1 MTHQKRIVRAIDIG
15 YGNTKFVTNRGDEDQ
30 ITCSLMPS
38 IAPLPTKGNQ
48 QSIKGSNTVIVEV
61 NGAEFEV
68 GPGAYKA
75 LRKNYSRTLDY
86 SFSMSDT
93 YSALLKGALYFMEVD
108 HLDMLVLGLPVKMHD
123 DKELTDELTRRFRGT
138 LHIANGRKVT
148 IDEVWVLPQPAGGL
162 FDYGNSIDVF
172 NKIQDEINILIDPGY
187 YTFDWWTS
195 RGIDERHAFCG
206 SYEGGVSA
214 YLSAIAEQLGA
225 DLKIQIDEFKAID
238 DAILNNKPA
247 RFYGKDYDLT
257 KYLPNANKIVEES
270 VSALARSIG
279 DGRTIDN
286 MILVGG
292 GAHIF
297 KDAIRKKFPNHN
309 LVIPT
314 DQVYSNVRG
323 FQYAGEALLMSE
335 EEAV

>member
-1 MTHQKRIVRAIDIG
+1 MTQLKKIVRAIDVG
-15 YGNTKFVTNRGDEDQ
+15 YGNTKFVTSRGVEDQ
-30 ITCSLMPS
+30 IQCSLMPS
-38 IAPLPTKGNQ
+38 IAPLP
-48 QSIKGSNTVIVEV
+48 IKGSQISTKGSDTVIVEV

-75 LRKNYSRTLDY
+75 IRKNYSRTLDY
-86 SFSMSDT
+86 SFSKSDT
-93 YSALLKGALYFMEVD
+93 YTALLKGALYFMDVEHID
-108 HLDMLVLGLPVKMHD
+108 LLVLGLPVKMHD
-123 DKELTDELTRRFRGT
+123 DKALTNELTNRFKGP
-138 LHIANGRKVT
+138 INVANGRK
-148 IDEVWVLPQPAGGL
+148 INIEEVWVLPQPAGGL
-162 FDYGNSIDVF
+162 FDYGNSVDVF
-172 NKIQDEINILIDPGY
+172 DKIQNEINILIDPGY

-238 DAILNNKPA
+238 DAILNNKPV
-247 RFYGKDYDLT
+247 RFYGNEYDIK

-270 VSALARSIG
+270 ISALARSIG

-297 KDAIRKKFPNHN
+297 EDALKNKFPNHN
-309 LVIPT
+309 IVIPK

-323 FQYAGEALLMSE
+323 FQYAGEALLISE
-335 EEAV
+335 EEGN